1 MIKESFKLT
10 EPEAQLATGNLKWY
24 SQMLLFFDDYLQAKN
39 LTGCLI
45 SSRDIDDQTILQN
58 DWPRGSKVITK
69 ELNFP
74 WTKGFSRIMKLFC
87 KTHQSINFLEKA
99 KKNILDEFFILN
111 PALSIF
117 GP

>member
-74 WTKGFSRIMKLFC
+74 WTKGFSRIMKTLLQD
-87 KTHQSINFLEKA
+87 TSI
-99 KKNILDEFFILN
+99 D
-111 PALSIF
+111 
-117 GP
+117 